1 MCAIGWRRS
10 NSKVSFDC
18 GGSLIS
24 EKHVISAAHCEKS
37 GSLEPSFVRLG
48 DHDLFSQN
56 DGMNE
61 VDIDIAEFIKHPQYS
76 PSRTLKNDI
85 AVIRMVRSVV

>member
-1 MCAIGWRRS
+1 MVAIGWRRS
-10 NSKVSFDC
+10 VSTVSFEC

-24 EKHVISAAHCEKS
+24 EKHILSVAHCELS
-37 GSLEPSFVRLG
+37 GSLEPSFIRLG
-48 DHDLFSQN
+48 AHNIFSHD

-76 PSRTLKNDI
+76 ARTLKNDI
-85 AVIRMVRSVV
+85 AIIRMVRSVK